1 MSGDAQMAQ
10 LCELG
15 LTAYEAKAY
24 LALITRGQFTA
35 AELARQ
41 AHIPRQRVYDVLDGL
56 IRRGLGRIEPGPVR
70 RFTATSP
77 DRAIELLVT
86 LRREAFDR
94 TATAA
99 TTLAADLQSTWA
111 TGRNQDSDLE
121 YVEILRDRP
130 LVALRFKQMI
140 AQTRTQLLVWS
151 KLPFFMAEDDPSAYV
166 ETRRMADLG
175 VDNRCLYER
184 SVLDEPTM
192 PEQIRAFIDNGE
204 DARFVDHLPMKM
216 AVTDGHRAMY
226 SLTDPVANSLT
237 ATNMFIDH
245 EALAQSLVIA
255 FEQVWK
261 QSVTLRTALRKPPT
275 V

>member
-1 MSGDAQMAQ
+1 MSGDIQIGQ

-24 LALITRGQFTA
+24 LALITREKFTA

-56 IRRGLGRIEPGPVR
+56 VRRGLARLEPGAVS

-77 DRAIELLVT
+77 DRSIELLVA

-94 TATAA
+94 TATSASLLA
-99 TTLAADLQSTWA
+99 TDLQTTW
-111 TGRNQDSDLE
+111 TSGRNQQSDLE
-121 YVEILRDRP
+121 FVEVLRDRP
-130 LVALRFKQMI
+130 LVALRFEQLI
-140 AQTRTQLLVWS
+140 AQTRSQLLVWS
-151 KLPFFMAEDDPSAYV
+151 KMPFFTVEDDPSAYD
-166 ETRRMADLG
+166 EITRLAELG
-175 VDNRCLYER
+175 VDNRSIYER

-192 PEQIRAFIDNGE
+192 PEQIRAFLEAGE

-216 AVTDGHRAMY
+216 AVCDGRSAMY
-226 SLTDPVANSLT
+226 SLTDPVAHSLT

-245 EALAQSLVIA
+245 PALAETLVIA
-255 FEQVWK
+255 FERVWK
-261 QSVTLRTALRKPPT
+261 DSMSLRTALRGR
-275 V
+275 